1 MKEQYFTDDRKP
13 KKSIIE
19 QVSID
24 CVIFGFHDNQLKILL
39 LKFKGVDA
47 WALPGGFVF
56 HNEGIE
62 EAANRILE
70 DRTSIRDIYLEQFYV
85 FGDKNRQFREMHE
98 ELMLKNGILAEGNH
112 WLFQRFISIGFYA
125 LVDFSKVT
133 PKSDNLSDNL
143 SEICGWYDIEDIPS
157 LAFDHLQIFQK
168 ALSTLRSGLDTKLV
182 GFNLLPETFTMSE
195 LQSLYETILG
205 KKLIRTNFQRK
216 ILSLEILE
224 RVEKK
229 YSGGSHKAPYIY
241 CLDTAKGEAFLKSN
255 F

>member
-1 MKEQYFTDDRKP
+1 MQTMKERYFTDDRKP
-13 KKSIIE
+13 KKKIIE

-39 LKFKGVDA
+39 LKFKGVEA

-56 HNEGIE
+56 HNENIE

-70 DRTSIRDIYLEQFYV
+70 DRTGIKDIYLEQFYV
-85 FGDKNRQFREMHE
+85 FGNKNRQFREVHE
-98 ELMLKNGILAEGNH
+98 EVMDKNGIASQDNH

-133 PKSDNLSDNL
+133 PEPDDL
-143 SEICGWYDIEDIPS
+143 SEICGWYDIEDMPN

-168 ALSTLRSGLDTKLV
+168 ALETLRSCLDTKLV

-241 CLDTAKGEAFLKSN
+241 RLDVSKVEALLENN

>member
-1 MKEQYFTDDRKP
+1 MQTIKEQYFTDDHKP
-13 KKSIIE
+13 KIKIIE

-56 HNEGIE
+56 HNESIE

-70 DRTSIRDIYLEQFYV
+70 NRTGIKDIYLEQFYV
-85 FGDKNRQFREMHE
+85 FGNKNRQYREVHE
-98 ELMLKNGILAEGNH
+98 EVMNINDIDWKENH

-133 PKSDNLSDNL
+133 PELDDL
-143 SEICGWYDIEDIPS
+143 SEICGWYDIEDMPN
-157 LAFDHLQIFQK
+157 LAFDHPQIFQK
-168 ALSTLRSGLDTKLV
+168 ALATLRSNLDTRLV
-182 GFNLLPETFTMSE
+182 GFNLLPKTFTMGE

-216 ILSLEILE
+216 ILSLEVLE

-229 YSGGSHKAPYIY
+229 FSGGSHKAPYIY
-241 CLDTAKGEAFLKSN
+241 RLDDAKVEAFLKTN

>member
-1 MKEQYFTDDRKP
+1 MKERYFTDERKP
-13 KKSIIE
+13 KKRIIE

-24 CVIFGFHDNQLKILL
+24 CVIFGFYDNQLKVLL
-39 LKFKGVDA
+39 LKFKGLDA

-56 HNEGIE
+56 HNESIE

-70 DRTSIRDIYLEQFYV
+70 DRTGIRNIYLEQFYV
-85 FGDKNRQFREMHE
+85 FGDKNRQFREVHE
-98 ELMLKNGILAEGNH
+98 EVMYKNSIHPQDNH

-133 PKSDNLSDNL
+133 PELDDI
-143 SEICGWYDIEDIPS
+143 SEICGWYDIEDMPLLS
-157 LAFDHLQIFQK
+157 FDHPQIFQK
-168 ALSTLRSGLDTKLV
+168 ALETLRSSLDTKLV
-182 GFNLLPETFTMSE
+182 GFNLLPEMFTIGE

-224 RVEKK
+224 RIEKK
-229 YSGGSHKAPYIY
+229 YSGGSHKAPYLY
-241 CLDTAKGEAFLKSN
+241 RMDVAKCEVFLKTH

>member
-1 MKEQYFTDDRKP
+1 MQTIKERYFTDERKP
-13 KKSIIE
+13 RKSIIE

-56 HNEGIE
+56 HNESIE

-85 FGDKNRQFREMHE
+85 FGDKNRQFREVHE
-98 ELMLKNGILAEGNH
+98 ELMLKNGILAEANH

-133 PKSDNLSDNL
+133 PKSDDL

-157 LAFDHLQIFQK
+157 LAFDHPKILQK
-168 ALSTLRSGLDTKLV
+168 ALDTLRSSLDTKLV

-216 ILSLEILE
+216 ILNLEILE

-241 CLDTAKGEAFLKSN
+241 RLDAAKCEAFLKTN